1 MLLLFPINAYAE
13 EIVIEC
19 TDNTLENNKETECFI
34 KAKELSFNATNVT
47 GKIEVSDNLKIVS
60 SSYDDTMWKIL
71 DKGFTVE
78 DINIISENP
87 NNGTDFTIATFKVQA
102 INKEDSTGEINFV
115 DIEIGDDAYEGHTF
129 ENIKH
134 SIELKYDSTNDP
146 IKDNPQTSDIKIII
160 PIILMISFITYLGF
174 TYKKSKVNE

>member
-34 KAKELSFNATNVT
+34 KAKKLSFNATNVT

-60 SSYDDTMWKIL
+60 SSYDNTMWKIL
-71 DKGFTVE
+71 DKDFSVE
-78 DINIISENP
+78 DINIISENI

-115 DIEIGDDAYEGHTF
+115 DIEIGDDDYEGHTF

-146 IKDNPQTSDIKIII
+146 IKDNPQTSDMLIYTLLFILFQSIKIIAL
-160 PIILMISFITYLGF
+160 PLFF
-174 TYKKSKVNE
+174 